1 MPAEFSLKTTNMK
14 PGEMGVV
21 VRTCTMPNGTYVPGD
36 ALGVVV
42 RVVDVV
48 QTDSGPV
55 WRLHNPAEF
64 VALRDYTAQFADGPG
79 TVYRGDTVR
88 VGCIPDAVLQP
99 LRGLPIGSATKVAV
113 PA

>member
-1 MPAEFSLKTTNMK
+1 MNMK

-21 VRTCTMPNGTYVPGD
+21 VRTRTMPNGTYVPGD

-42 RVVDVV
+42 RVAEVV
-48 QTDSGPV
+48 HTDSGPV

-88 VGCIPDAVLQP
+88 VGCIPDEVLQP
-99 LRGLPIGSATKVAV
+99 LRGLSVGSATKVAV